1 MKLKTKRDRLFN
13 TFSYQ
18 LEDNMWRFYNIGKK
32 IEINLATKNPKNKKF
47 AKKMKK
53 KTEKTP
59 PLPSLFPSTMADL
72 GHRYSILKVLVQKG

>member
-1 MKLKTKRDRLFN
+1 
-13 TFSYQ
+13 
-18 LEDNMWRFYNIGKK
+18 
-32 IEINLATKNPKNKKF
+32 LATKNPKNKKF

-72 GHRYSILKVLVQKG
+72 GHRYIENSGVKSVMQN